1 MNLKKLILYSSV
13 FSIQGLSNAAIPILP
28 ELAGAGSRDPLASNL
43 LFSGY
48 FVGALLA
55 LVPFGILADKVG
67 NLKIIGFGVLLTA
80 LSGTVI
86 SFSESLWILGI
97 ARFFEGIGCGA
108 FFPAAFSLISEWKD
122 SQRSLG
128 EFNFL
133 LNGGLAAGVFLSGM
147 LAGLGIKTAIGIF
160 TLLVGISCILLL
172 SEAGELL
179 FSGRREKRLTSQ
191 KNKYSVKKQQ
201 HKSLNQQYASTTQQF
216 ATTNQQCT
224 SLLSEL
230 GKYLKKSWET
240 VLISNF
246 GKIWGVS
253 VLLYATTGVLTANY
267 ADYSAGFL
275 TKPELGLAIS
285 ASYLTAM
292 FSSLIAGR
300 AKVNSKSIVRAGI
313 ILASAGILLSL
324 NMPILAFSLIGAGG
338 GIAVVGLITAVS
350 KINSSGF
357 TMGFFNTGIYAG
369 LGLGPIFGSFF
380 LEFFG
385 YETVFLGSAL
395 VLLITL
401 LVKLE

>member
-1 MNLKKLILYSSV
+1 MNLKKIILYSSV
-13 FSIQGLSNAAIPILP
+13 FSIQGLSNAVIPILP
-28 ELAGAGSRDPLASNL
+28 ELAGAGGRHPLASNL

-55 LVPFGILADKVG
+55 LVPFGILADRVG
-67 NLKIIGFGVLLTA
+67 NLKIIVFGVLLTA
-80 LSGTVI
+80 FSGTVI
-86 SFSESLWILGI
+86 SFSESLWVLGI

-108 FFPAAFSLISEWKD
+108 FFPAAFSMISEWTD

-133 LNGGLAAGVFLSGM
+133 LNAGLAAGVLLSGM
-147 LAGLGIKTAIGIF
+147 LAGLGIKTAIEIF
-160 TLLVGISCILLL
+160 TLLAGLSCIFLLL
-172 SEAGELL
+172 KAGESL
-179 FSGRREKRLTSQ
+179 FSDKGNLLSPVTSEKKLI
-191 KNKYSVKKQQ
+191 
-201 HKSLNQQYASTTQQF
+201 SLNNEHSV
-216 ATTNQQCT
+216 TNQQCT
-224 SLLSEL
+224 SLLSKL

-240 VLISNF
+240 VSKSNF

-285 ASYLTAM
+285 ASYLAAM

-324 NMPILAFSLIGAGG
+324 KMPVFAFSLIGAGG

-350 KINSSGF
+350 KINTSGF
-357 TMGFFNTGIYAG
+357 AMGFFNTGIYAG
-369 LGLGPIFGSFF
+369 LGLGPVFGSFF

-385 YETVFLGSAL
+385 YDTVFLGSAL
-395 VLLITL
+395 VLLTTFF
-401 LVKLE
+401 VKLE